1 MSHAKFCIC
10 LRLCFL
16 WDVCNLCFNLWT
28 TVSLFVCQLYSFS
41 CSVNGSLSLW
51 CLVFHLNAVWLVLQ
65 QFRIHSESAW
75 TWTID
80 GIRWLVRPSQVRPI
94 CIIFLCW
101 VNFLQ
106 CHFRDVLCGHQNL
119 RSCVVLCTSC
129 CKLWG
134 CCVFIAFL
142 WLEQTADGIRRI
154 ITGRW
159 DPFASLSCVESSC
172 SNVLLETSYA
182 VIPLCIWSR
191 PKWVFQSQGY
201 SLHITV
207 GIMSH
212 YQKFLR
218 YCQHR

>member
-41 CSVNGSLSLW
+41 CSVNGSLFLW

-94 CIIFLCW
+94 CVIFLCW

-134 CCVFIAFL
+134 CCVF
-142 WLEQTADGIRRI
+142 
-154 ITGRW
+154 
-159 DPFASLSCVESSC
+159 
-172 SNVLLETSYA
+172 
-182 VIPLCIWSR
+182 
-191 PKWVFQSQGY
+191 
-201 SLHITV
+201 SLHFCDLSKQLMALGGSSLAGETHLHHFLV
-207 GIMSH
+207 LSHLAPMS
-212 YQKFLR
+212 Y
-218 YCQHR
+218 